1 MTRLEKRQ
9 FVIPASLGFHIS
21 DDEEILIRA
30 AVVDAMERAKASPG
44 EMEDVLLLLEQGR
57 FHEAVELAAQ
67 AGGIRIADAIAAA
80 YVTAGRK
87 TNERVE
93 YEFAAVADIELTIGF
108 DQSHDRA
115 VTYMQNDRLRLIT
128 EFTDQMRDATREAL
142 TDGIRRGLNPLAQAR
157 QFRDSIGLT
166 GAQERSVHKF
176 REALDDADSRP
187 SDALSRDLRDRRFDP
202 SIIRAADTNVPLTAA
217 HKDKMV
223 ARYRERLVNF
233 RAKMIARTEAL
244 RATHAGIHEAF
255 MQAVDGGH
263 LYADEIV
270 REWDATRDSRTR
282 PDHTAAHGQK
292 RGLNKPFLVGGSSM
306 MYPGDPNAPA
316 RQVINCRCGVAT
328 KIVAPEAA

>member
-202 SIIRAADTNVPLTAA
+202 SIRRAADTNVPLTAA
-217 HKDKMV
+217 HKDKMLQ
-223 ARYRERLVNF
+223 RYRERLLKF
-233 RAKMIARTEAL
+233 RSNMIARTEAL

-255 MQAVDGGH
+255 MQAVDSGH
-263 LYADEIV
+263 LYADEIE
-270 REWDATRDSRTR
+270 REWDATRDTRTR
-282 PDHTAAHGQK
+282 RDHSAAHGQK
-292 RGLNKPFLVGGSSM
+292 RGLNEDFLVGGSLLRF
-306 MYPGDPNAPA
+306 PGDPNAPA
-316 RQVINCRCGVAT
+316 RQVIQCRCGIRT
-328 KIVAPEAA
+328 SIVIPEAA